1 MKWPYLALIYVLLIL
16 APLGF
21 SWSLG
26 WQPRSF
32 HQELASGLGM
42 LAFSIILVEFLLS
55 GRFRFISSG
64 LGMDV
69 TMRVHQMMARTALG
83 FALIH
88 PLLYQGTPSGGRR
101 PWDET
106 SQLTISTDFS
116 ALASGIGA
124 YFLLFI
130 LVASAIARKSL
141 DYKYETWRLLHGLG
155 ALVIACLLLHHSVYA
170 GRYGGHPLMTFLW
183 LALTTIAV
191 GTLLFVYLVH
201 PLRQRKRPWR
211 VTSVSRLTPRQWE
224 LRLKPDGHTGLTF
237 EAGQF
242 AWLNVGHSAF
252 SLHENPFS
260 ISSAPAEGP
269 EVSFVIKELGDF
281 TCGLGQIAPCT
292 PVYLDAPHGNLSISH
307 RPEKGIV
314 LIAGGV
320 GIAPMLSITRQVRLS
335 DTQRD
340 LKLIYGNRVE
350 EQIVYPQELSKEET
364 VFVLSEPPKDWSG
377 ETGLIDGPLLD
388 RNLSSEQFESW
399 LFVLCGPPAMMD
411 AVEDHLITRGTAPH
425 RILSERF
432 DYD

>member
-26 WQPRSF
+26 WPPRPF

-69 TMRVHQMMARTALG
+69 TMRVHQLMARTALG
-83 FALIH
+83 FALVH
-88 PLLYQGTPSGGRR
+88 PLLYQGSASGGRR
-101 PWDET
+101 PWDPT
-106 SQLTISTDFS
+106 HQLTITTDLS
-116 ALASGIGA
+116 ALVSGIGA
-124 YFLLFI
+124 YFLFFI

-141 DYKYETWRLLHGLG
+141 EYKYETWRLLHGLG
-155 ALVIACLLLHHSVYA
+155 ALVLACLLLHHTVYA
-170 GRYGGHPLMTFLW
+170 GRYSGHPSLMYFW
-183 LALTTIAV
+183 FGLTSFAA
-191 GTLLFVYLVH
+191 GTLVYVYLVR
-201 PLRQRKRPWR
+201 PTCQGEKPWR

-224 LRLKPDGHTGLTF
+224 LRLKPDGHEGLTF
-237 EAGQF
+237 QAGQF

-269 EVSFVIKELGDF
+269 EVSFLIKELGDF
-281 TCGLGQIAPCT
+281 TCRLGQIAPQT
-292 PVYLDAPHGNLSISH
+292 LAYLDAPYGNLSINN
-307 RPEKGIV
+307 RPEQGIV

-320 GIAPMLSITRQVRLS
+320 GIAPMLSILRQVRLS
-335 DTQRD
+335 RTQRD

-350 EQIVYPQELSKEET
+350 EQIVYREELSEVDT
-364 VFVLSEPPKDWSG
+364 VFVLSEPPRAWHG
-377 ETGLIDGPLLD
+377 ETGMIDGSLLD

-399 LFVLCGPPAMMD
+399 LFVLCGPAAMMD
-411 AVEDHLITRGTAPH
+411 AVEDHLISRGTASH
-425 RILSERF
+425 RIISERF

>member
-26 WQPRSF
+26 WPPRSF

-69 TMRVHQMMARTALG
+69 TMRVHQLMARTALG

-106 SQLTISTDFS
+106 NQLTISTDFS

-155 ALVIACLLLHHSVYA
+155 ALVIACLLLHHTVYA
-170 GRYGGHPLMTFLW
+170 GRYGG
-183 LALTTIAV
+183 I
-191 GTLLFVYLVH
+191 
-201 PLRQRKRPWR
+201 R
-211 VTSVSRLTPRQWE
+211 
-224 LRLKPDGHTGLTF
+224 
-237 EAGQF
+237 
-242 AWLNVGHSAF
+242 
-252 SLHENPFS
+252 
-260 ISSAPAEGP
+260 
-269 EVSFVIKELGDF
+269 
-281 TCGLGQIAPCT
+281 C
-292 PVYLDAPHGNLSISH
+292 
-307 RPEKGIV
+307 
-314 LIAGGV
+314 
-320 GIAPMLSITRQVRLS
+320 
-335 DTQRD
+335 
-340 LKLIYGNRVE
+340 
-350 EQIVYPQELSKEET
+350 
-364 VFVLSEPPKDWSG
+364 
-377 ETGLIDGPLLD
+377 
-388 RNLSSEQFESW
+388 
-399 LFVLCGPPAMMD
+399 
-411 AVEDHLITRGTAPH
+411 
-425 RILSERF
+425 
-432 DYD
+432 

>member
-26 WQPRSF
+26 WPTRSF

-69 TMRVHQMMARTALG
+69 TMRAHQLMARTALG

-106 SQLTISTDFS
+106 NQLTISTDFS
-116 ALASGIGA
+116 VLVSGIGA
-124 YFLLFI
+124 YLLLFI

-141 DYKYETWRLLHGLG
+141 DYKYETWRLFHGLG
-155 ALVIACLLLHHSVYA
+155 ALVIACLLLHHTVYA
-170 GRYGGHPLMTFLW
+170 GRYGGHPLLTYLW
-183 LALTTIAV
+183 LALTSIAV
-191 GTLLFVYLVH
+191 GTLLYVYLVR
-201 PLRQRKRPWR
+201 PFRQRKRPWR
-211 VTSVSRLTPRQWE
+211 VTSVSRLTPKQWE
-224 LRLKPDGHTGLTF
+224 LRVVPDGHNGLNF

-242 AWLNVGHSAF
+242 AWLNVGHSVF

-281 TCGLGQIAPCT
+281 TCGLGQIAPQT
-292 PVYLDAPHGNLSISH
+292 TAYLDAPHGNLSISH
-307 RPEKGIV
+307 RTEKGIV

-320 GIAPMLSITRQVRLS
+320 GIAPMLSIVRQVRLS
-335 DTQRD
+335 GTQYD

-350 EQIVYPQELSKEET
+350 EQIAFRQELSKEET
-364 VFVLSEPPKDWSG
+364 VFVLSEPPEDWSG
-377 ETGLIDGPLLD
+377 ETGLIDGHLLD
-388 RNLSSEQFESW
+388 RNLSSDQFESW

-411 AVEDHLITRGTAPH
+411 TVEDHLIERGTASH